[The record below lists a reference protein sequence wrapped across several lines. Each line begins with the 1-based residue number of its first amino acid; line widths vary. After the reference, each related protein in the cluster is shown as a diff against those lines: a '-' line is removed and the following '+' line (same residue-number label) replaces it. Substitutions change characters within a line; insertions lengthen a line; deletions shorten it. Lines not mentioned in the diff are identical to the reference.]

1 MNPLELDEVSVSYE
15 GVRALD
21 RVTLSVRGHELHG
34 LIGSNGAGKT
44 TLNDAVTGFERAT
57 GTVTLMGR
65 RVDGWAP
72 HRRARAGLART
83 FQHLEL
89 WADLSVRENLVA
101 AAQSSGQDK
110 AQVVRAAEMLGL
122 MGDLDRDIDEL
133 PHGRQR
139 LVSVARAVAQS
150 PGLLLLDEPA
160 SGLDS
165 DETSDLGERLLAM
178 REHMAILLIDH
189 DMTLV
194 LAICDR
200 ITALDRGVVIAEGAP
215 HDVATNDRVREA
227 YLGGA

>member
-1 MNPLELDEVSVSYE
+1 MNPLELDEVSVSYG

-21 RVTLSVRGHELHG
+21 RVTLTVGLGELHG

-44 TLNDAVTGFERAT
+44 TLIDAVTGFERAT

-89 WADLSVRENLVA
+89 WADLTVRENLVA

-110 AQVVRAAEMLGL
+110 AQVAIAAGMLGL
-122 MGDLDRDIDEL
+122 TDDLDRDIDEL

-139 LVSVARAVAQS
+139 LVSVARAVAQR
-150 PGLLLLDEPA
+150 PDLLLLDEPA
-160 SGLDS
+160 SGLDA
-165 DETSDLGERLLAM
+165 DETRQLGERLLAL
-178 REHMAILLIDH
+178 REHMAILLVDH

-200 ITALDRGVVIAEGAP
+200 ITALDRGMVIAEGEP
-215 HDVATNDRVREA
+215 RDVATNDRVREA
-227 YLGGA
+227 YLGVA